1 MYIDNFINT
10 SAVYFYDTSLLVK
23 DNIFFHKFE
32 NSMKDFLIS
41 NESTKK
47 IHLFFNMTK
56 SQEKDMG
63 EYGLSSE
70 CGWAILHV
78 FDALSELI
86 KDIKQN
92 NEIRNADNP
101 ALPAIHSFE
110 RWKFVEYTP
119 VQGRIKILNPSGI
132 REEGYDYIRTKKED
146 SFYNKERMTV
156 IIHIYRQNKKSES
169 FKFSIFDPLI
179 KRLSEYFKIK
189 VDGSKLMCFSLS
201 GRNDWFNNIYYMTPL
216 NNNQF
221 LTKQFGLT
229 QGIDLNR
236 NVYDCKIYTTKM
248 YEKASQYF
256 ILYKDSCSIITH
268 V

>member
-32 NSMKDFLIS
+32 NSMKDFLTL
-41 NESTKK
+41 NESIKK

-78 FDALSELI
+78 FDALSEII
-86 KDIKQN
+86 KDVKQN
-92 NEIRNADNP
+92 
-101 ALPAIHSFE
+101 
-110 RWKFVEYTP
+110 
-119 VQGRIKILNPSGI
+119 
-132 REEGYDYIRTKKED
+132 KED
-146 SFYNKERMTV
+146 SLYNRERMTV
-156 IIHIYRQNKKSES
+156 TIHIYRQNKKSES

-248 YEKASQYF
+248 YEKALQYF

>member
-1 MYIDNFINT
+1 MYIDNFVNT

-23 DNIFFHKFE
+23 DNIFFHTFE

-78 FDALSELI
+78 FDALSEII
-86 KDIKQN
+86 KDVKQN
-92 NEIRNADNP
+92 
-101 ALPAIHSFE
+101 
-110 RWKFVEYTP
+110 
-119 VQGRIKILNPSGI
+119 
-132 REEGYDYIRTKKED
+132 KED
-146 SFYNKERMTV
+146 SLYNRERMTV

>member
-23 DNIFFHKFE
+23 DNIFFHTFE
-32 NSMKDFLIS
+32 NSMKDFLTL

-78 FDALSELI
+78 FDALSEII
-86 KDIKQN
+86 KDVKQN
-92 NEIRNADNP
+92 
-101 ALPAIHSFE
+101 
-110 RWKFVEYTP
+110 
-119 VQGRIKILNPSGI
+119 
-132 REEGYDYIRTKKED
+132 KED
-146 SFYNKERMTV
+146 SLYNRERMIV

-189 VDGSKLMCFSLS
+189 VDGSKLVCFSLS

-248 YEKASQYF
+248 YEKALQYF

>member
-92 NEIRNADNP
+92 
-101 ALPAIHSFE
+101 
-110 RWKFVEYTP
+110 
-119 VQGRIKILNPSGI
+119 
-132 REEGYDYIRTKKED
+132 KED

-248 YEKASQYF
+248 YEKALQYF

>member
-1 MYIDNFINT
+1 MHIDNFINT

-32 NSMKDFLIS
+32 NSMKDFLTL
-41 NESTKK
+41 NESIKK

-78 FDALSELI
+78 FDALSEII
-86 KDIKQN
+86 KDVKQN
-92 NEIRNADNP
+92 
-101 ALPAIHSFE
+101 
-110 RWKFVEYTP
+110 
-119 VQGRIKILNPSGI
+119 
-132 REEGYDYIRTKKED
+132 KED
-146 SFYNKERMTV
+146 SLYNRERMTV

>member
-32 NSMKDFLIS
+32 NSMKDFLTL

-78 FDALSELI
+78 FDALSEII
-86 KDIKQN
+86 KDVKQN
-92 NEIRNADNP
+92 
-101 ALPAIHSFE
+101 
-110 RWKFVEYTP
+110 
-119 VQGRIKILNPSGI
+119 
-132 REEGYDYIRTKKED
+132 KED
-146 SFYNKERMTV
+146 SLYNRERMTV

-248 YEKASQYF
+248 YEKALQYF

>member
-1 MYIDNFINT
+1 MYIDNFVNT

-32 NSMKDFLIS
+32 NSMKYFLIS

-78 FDALSELI
+78 FDALSEII
-86 KDIKQN
+86 KDVKQN
-92 NEIRNADNP
+92 
-101 ALPAIHSFE
+101 
-110 RWKFVEYTP
+110 
-119 VQGRIKILNPSGI
+119 
-132 REEGYDYIRTKKED
+132 KED
-146 SFYNKERMTV
+146 SLYNRERMTV

>member
-32 NSMKDFLIS
+32 NSMKYFLIS

-78 FDALSELI
+78 FDALSEII
-86 KDIKQN
+86 KDVKQN
-92 NEIRNADNP
+92 
-101 ALPAIHSFE
+101 
-110 RWKFVEYTP
+110 
-119 VQGRIKILNPSGI
+119 
-132 REEGYDYIRTKKED
+132 KED
-146 SFYNKERMTV
+146 SLYNRERMTV

>member
-23 DNIFFHKFE
+23 DNIFFHTFE
-32 NSMKDFLIS
+32 NSMKDFLTL

-78 FDALSELI
+78 FDALSEII
-86 KDIKQN
+86 KDVKQN
-92 NEIRNADNP
+92 
-101 ALPAIHSFE
+101 
-110 RWKFVEYTP
+110 
-119 VQGRIKILNPSGI
+119 
-132 REEGYDYIRTKKED
+132 KED
-146 SFYNKERMTV
+146 SLYNRERMTV

>member
-1 MYIDNFINT
+1 MYIDNFVNT

-23 DNIFFHKFE
+23 DNIFFHTFE
-32 NSMKDFLIS
+32 NSMKYFLIS

-92 NEIRNADNP
+92 
-101 ALPAIHSFE
+101 
-110 RWKFVEYTP
+110 
-119 VQGRIKILNPSGI
+119 
-132 REEGYDYIRTKKED
+132 KED

-236 NVYDCKIYTTKM
+236 NVYDCKIYTTRM
-248 YEKASQYF
+248 YEKALQYF

>member
-1 MYIDNFINT
+1 MYIDNFVNT

-23 DNIFFHKFE
+23 DNIFFHTFE
-32 NSMKDFLIS
+32 NSMKYFLIS

-92 NEIRNADNP
+92 
-101 ALPAIHSFE
+101 
-110 RWKFVEYTP
+110 
-119 VQGRIKILNPSGI
+119 
-132 REEGYDYIRTKKED
+132 KED

>member
-1 MYIDNFINT
+1 MYIDNFVNT

-32 NSMKDFLIS
+32 NSMKDFLTL

-78 FDALSELI
+78 FDALSEII
-86 KDIKQN
+86 KDVKQN
-92 NEIRNADNP
+92 
-101 ALPAIHSFE
+101 
-110 RWKFVEYTP
+110 
-119 VQGRIKILNPSGI
+119 
-132 REEGYDYIRTKKED
+132 KED
-146 SFYNKERMTV
+146 SLYNRERMTV

-248 YEKASQYF
+248 YEKALQYF

>member
-1 MYIDNFINT
+1 MYIDNFVNT

-78 FDALSELI
+78 FDALSEII
-86 KDIKQN
+86 KDVKQN
-92 NEIRNADNP
+92 
-101 ALPAIHSFE
+101 
-110 RWKFVEYTP
+110 
-119 VQGRIKILNPSGI
+119 
-132 REEGYDYIRTKKED
+132 KED
-146 SFYNKERMTV
+146 SLYNRERMTV

>member
-23 DNIFFHKFE
+23 DNIFFHTFE

-78 FDALSELI
+78 FDVLSELI

-92 NEIRNADNP
+92 
-101 ALPAIHSFE
+101 
-110 RWKFVEYTP
+110 
-119 VQGRIKILNPSGI
+119 
-132 REEGYDYIRTKKED
+132 KKD

-248 YEKASQYF
+248 YEKALQYF

>member
-1 MYIDNFINT
+1 MYIDNFVNT

-23 DNIFFHKFE
+23 DNIFFHTFE
-32 NSMKDFLIS
+32 NSMKYFLIS

-78 FDALSELI
+78 FVALSELI

-92 NEIRNADNP
+92 
-101 ALPAIHSFE
+101 
-110 RWKFVEYTP
+110 
-119 VQGRIKILNPSGI
+119 
-132 REEGYDYIRTKKED
+132 KED

-248 YEKASQYF
+248 YKKASQYF
-256 ILYKDSCSIITH
+256 ILYKYSCSIITH

>member
-23 DNIFFHKFE
+23 DNIFFHTFE
-32 NSMKDFLIS
+32 NSMKDFLTL

-78 FDALSELI
+78 FDALSEII
-86 KDIKQN
+86 KDVKQN
-92 NEIRNADNP
+92 
-101 ALPAIHSFE
+101 
-110 RWKFVEYTP
+110 
-119 VQGRIKILNPSGI
+119 
-132 REEGYDYIRTKKED
+132 KED
-146 SFYNKERMTV
+146 SLYNRERMIV

-189 VDGSKLMCFSLS
+189 VDGSKLVCFSLS

-236 NVYDCKIYTTKM
+236 NVYDCKTYTTKM
-248 YEKASQYF
+248 YEKALQYF

>member
-1 MYIDNFINT
+1 MYIDNFVNT

-92 NEIRNADNP
+92 
-101 ALPAIHSFE
+101 
-110 RWKFVEYTP
+110 
-119 VQGRIKILNPSGI
+119 
-132 REEGYDYIRTKKED
+132 KED

-221 LTKQFGLT
+221 LTKQFGRT

-248 YEKASQYF
+248 YEKALQYF

>member
-32 NSMKDFLIS
+32 NSMKDFLTL

-78 FDALSELI
+78 FDALSEII
-86 KDIKQN
+86 KDVKQN
-92 NEIRNADNP
+92 
-101 ALPAIHSFE
+101 
-110 RWKFVEYTP
+110 
-119 VQGRIKILNPSGI
+119 
-132 REEGYDYIRTKKED
+132 KED
-146 SFYNKERMTV
+146 SLYNRERMTV
-156 IIHIYRQNKKSES
+156 IIHIYRENKKSES

-189 VDGSKLMCFSLS
+189 VDGSKLMCFSIS

-268 V
+268 L

>member
-23 DNIFFHKFE
+23 DNIFFHTFE

-92 NEIRNADNP
+92 
-101 ALPAIHSFE
+101 
-110 RWKFVEYTP
+110 
-119 VQGRIKILNPSGI
+119 
-132 REEGYDYIRTKKED
+132 KED

>member
-32 NSMKDFLIS
+32 NSMKDFLTL

-92 NEIRNADNP
+92 
-101 ALPAIHSFE
+101 
-110 RWKFVEYTP
+110 
-119 VQGRIKILNPSGI
+119 
-132 REEGYDYIRTKKED
+132 KED
-146 SFYNKERMTV
+146 SLYNRERMTV

-248 YEKASQYF
+248 YEKALQYF

>member
-23 DNIFFHKFE
+23 DNIFFHTFE

-92 NEIRNADNP
+92 
-101 ALPAIHSFE
+101 
-110 RWKFVEYTP
+110 
-119 VQGRIKILNPSGI
+119 
-132 REEGYDYIRTKKED
+132 KEA
-146 SFYNKERMTV
+146 SFYNKERMSV

-248 YEKASQYF
+248 YEKALQYF

>member
-32 NSMKDFLIS
+32 NSMKDFLTL
-41 NESTKK
+41 NESIKK

-78 FDALSELI
+78 FDALSEII
-86 KDIKQN
+86 KDVKQN
-92 NEIRNADNP
+92 
-101 ALPAIHSFE
+101 
-110 RWKFVEYTP
+110 
-119 VQGRIKILNPSGI
+119 
-132 REEGYDYIRTKKED
+132 KED
-146 SFYNKERMTV
+146 SLYNRERMTV

>member
-32 NSMKDFLIS
+32 NSMKDFLTL

-78 FDALSELI
+78 FDALSEII
-86 KDIKQN
+86 KDVKQN
-92 NEIRNADNP
+92 
-101 ALPAIHSFE
+101 
-110 RWKFVEYTP
+110 
-119 VQGRIKILNPSGI
+119 
-132 REEGYDYIRTKKED
+132 KED
-146 SFYNKERMTV
+146 SLYNRERMTV

>member
-1 MYIDNFINT
+1 MYIDNFVNT

-23 DNIFFHKFE
+23 DNIFFHTFE
-32 NSMKDFLIS
+32 NSMKGFLTL
-41 NESTKK
+41 NKSTKK

-78 FDALSELI
+78 FDALSEII
-86 KDIKQN
+86 KDVKQN
-92 NEIRNADNP
+92 
-101 ALPAIHSFE
+101 
-110 RWKFVEYTP
+110 
-119 VQGRIKILNPSGI
+119 
-132 REEGYDYIRTKKED
+132 KED
-146 SFYNKERMTV
+146 SLYNRERMTV

-221 LTKQFGLT
+221 LTKQIGLT

-248 YEKASQYF
+248 YKKALQYF